1 MIMRDDKIKNAFM
14 KLTPPDG
21 LSERVKGLIDD
32 AAFTEPQTYCE
43 KPVRRMGM
51 KRGMRAVLAA
61 AAIMAL
67 MAVAVSAYGIF
78 SRLFYLPGAGLV
90 DEDGVLVIRED
101 DIGELDITAYRTAA
115 ELDLGGYV
123 IESVTYTGYEG
134 SQSYTVWSRM
144 GDGMMAELV
153 NAQRAHTGV
162 TVADHVISDLTL
174 ILSDGTA
181 LSPESVR
188 YSHSG
193 SIVYH
198 FAADRLD
205 TNLTVASES
214 LGASVPAKLCLV
226 EGAGYSYMEYPTD
239 KGITLILCPTNADYT
254 DWKLDFIDN
263 SISDGLAEYLYST
276 SVTLERDDLTFYDLD
291 GNPTIHDDGWRLE
304 SSEKGIDITFKV
316 DVPNDGFNLERA
328 ELERI
333 MMIYTLHPTDTMPQ
347 QVELPMPKDGERVDR
362 DIVLFNAAGFF
373 VGFKGYSREGESLTI
388 YIDPDRCPNSSEVR
402 VSSTYYPIPYTGSNQ
417 CTAAYA
423 QVTVGDLFDGENYER
438 RFATTT
444 KGDWQLCDDG
454 LYART
459 FEIRHSKDSL
469 DDLETFSVRLDNIAC
484 LFDGN
489 WTVNY

>member
-1 MIMRDDKIKNAFM
+1 M

-21 LSERVKGLIDD
+21 LSERVKGLIDG

-43 KPVRRMGM
+43 KPVCRMGM
-51 KRGMRAVLAA
+51 KRGMRMALAA

-67 MAVAVSAYGIF
+67 MVVAVSAYGIF

-123 IESVTYTGYEG
+123 IESVTYTGYEE

-162 TVADHVISDLTL
+162 TVADHVISDLVL

-214 LGASVPAKLCLV
+214 LGASVPAKLCFV

-239 KGITLILCPTNADYT
+239 QGITLILCPTNADYT

-263 SISDGLAEYLYST
+263 SISDGLAEYIYDSGIYYEPDSIRFYDEKGALIDMRSKSWERRST
-276 SVTLERDDLTFYDLD
+276 EKGSQLSFDADPPEGGFRVKRAEMDSVTVRYALF
-291 GNPTIHDDGWRLE
+291 PT
-304 SSEKGIDITFKV
+304 EKY
-316 DVPNDGFNLERA
+316 PL
-328 ELERI
+328 I
-333 MMIYTLHPTDTMPQ
+333 M
-347 QVELPMPKDGERVDR
+347 EFPMPADGERVDR
-362 DIVLFNAAGFF
+362 ELVFFDDAGFR
-373 VGFKGYSREGESLTI
+373 VVLEGYSREGETI
-388 YIDPDRCPNSSEVR
+388 SIYTRGDCAFDQEYLKNSVR
-402 VSSTYYPIPYTGSNQ
+402 MQDFPIPYSGTNN
-417 CTAAYA
+417 CRIAYA
-423 QVTVGDLFDGENYER
+423 MIGMEDVGNHMLRSVSAGTWEDCG
-438 RFATTT
+438 
-444 KGDWQLCDDG
+444 DG
-454 LYART
+454 LWRYDMK
-459 FEIRHSKDSL
+459 IGLKDSKLKL
-469 DDLETFSVRLDNIAC
+469 DDCDSFNLMLEHLICV
-484 LFDGN
+484 FDGN